1 MPTIKIRSCGF
12 MGAGLPEN
20 LRSDFDSGRPLVV
33 EIEPGTSIEGLF
45 RKLPWLGRPFEEIIV
60 VSVNGQQ
67 QELDYVLQP
76 EDVIDIVIPA
86 AGG

>member
-1 MPTIKIRSCGF
+1 
-12 MGAGLPEN
+12 MGPALPEKYR
-20 LRSDFDSGRPLVV
+20 LDFDSGRPLVV
-33 EIEPGTSIEGLF
+33 EIESGTSVEGLF
-45 RKLPWLGRPFEEIIV
+45 RELPWLGRPFEEIIV

-76 EDVIDIVIPA
+76 GDVLDIIIPA